1 MGGSVQKV
9 LFPLSWI
16 QTKSRKYVH
25 RIGQYKGGSFLVSQN
40 IDYLESLFAI
50 FVSLLCSE
58 MVMQD
63 GMNVFPS
70 FSAFTEVLVEPKFVI
85 PEGTPFTGGWCRPQN
100 DGPGLRS
107 ITCMAYASKKPS
119 LNDRVWSLVKPNLE
133 PRSGKSTRDD
143 REDGNDHKMQ
153 RNMCIYIYIYDYI

>member
-1 MGGSVQKV
+1 M
-9 LFPLSWI
+9 I

-133 PRSGKSTRDD
+133 PRSGNDKAHEMTGRMETITRC
-143 REDGNDHKMQ
+143 NVI
-153 RNMCIYIYIYDYI
+153 CVYIYIQSLYI

>member
-1 MGGSVQKV
+1 M
-9 LFPLSWI
+9 I

-25 RIGQYKGGSFLVSQN
+25 RIGQYKGGSFPQN

-133 PRSGKSTRDD
+133 PRSGNDKAHEMTGRMETITRC
-143 REDGNDHKMQ
+143 NVICVYTH
-153 RNMCIYIYIYDYI
+153 IYIYVYSHSRLYI

>member
-1 MGGSVQKV
+1 M
-9 LFPLSWI
+9 I

-133 PRSGKSTRDD
+133 PRSGNDKAHEMTGRMETITRC
-143 REDGNDHKMQ
+143 NVICVYIYM
-153 RNMCIYIYIYDYI
+153 YIYIYSHSIYGYM

>member
-1 MGGSVQKV
+1 M
-9 LFPLSWI
+9 I

-133 PRSGKSTRDD
+133 PRSGNDKAHEMTGRMETITRCNVI
-143 REDGNDHKMQ
+143 RV
-153 RNMCIYIYIYDYI
+153 YIYIQSLYI

>member
-1 MGGSVQKV
+1 MRSSGIQNDTNKISKVRPSNWTVQGWV
-9 LFPLSWI
+9 FPGLSEYRLSG
-16 QTKSRKYVH
+16 K
-25 RIGQYKGGSFLVSQN
+25 LV
-40 IDYLESLFAI
+40 

-58 MVMQD
+58 MVISK
-63 GMNVFPS
+63 NVFPS

-133 PRSGKSTRDD
+133 PRSGNDKAHEMTGRMETITRC
-143 REDGNDHKMQ
+143 NVI
-153 RNMCIYIYIYDYI
+153 CVYIYIQSLYI